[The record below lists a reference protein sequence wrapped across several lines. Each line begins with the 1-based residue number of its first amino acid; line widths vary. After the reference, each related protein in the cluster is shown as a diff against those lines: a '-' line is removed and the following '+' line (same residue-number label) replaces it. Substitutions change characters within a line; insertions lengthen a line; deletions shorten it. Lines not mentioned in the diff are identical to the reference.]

1 MSFTS
6 FLLLVLAESVGEP
19 VETLVQT
26 ITSGGASS
34 LDVPLTTHVGE
45 TETLGDLVH
54 RHGVGEILLVG
65 EHKKDGVAEL
75 VLTEH
80 AVKLLLG
87 TVLGT
92 TLVINTLLIVGIDD
106 EDDTL
111 GVLVVVTPQRT
122 DLVLT
127 TDIPH
132 GEGDVLVLDS
142 LDVETDGGDGGDDLS
157 KLQLVKDGSLTGGI
171 ESDHQNT
178 HLLLTEETVE
188 SLGKKVTHGGSSRR
202 YGL

>member
-1 MSFTS
+1 M
-6 FLLLVLAESVGEP
+6 
-19 VETLVQT
+19 
-26 ITSGGASS
+26 
-34 LDVPLTTHVGE
+34 
-45 TETLGDLVH
+45 
-54 RHGVGEILLVG
+54 
-65 EHKKDGVAEL
+65 
-75 VLTEH
+75 
-80 AVKLLLG
+80 KLLLG

-178 HLLLTEETVE
+178 HLLLAEEPFE
-188 SLGKKVTHGGSSRR
+188 RLGEKTAHGCCVGGGRNEKKREKRR
-202 YGL
+202 GKDKKGDRVAAGRVKRRERVG